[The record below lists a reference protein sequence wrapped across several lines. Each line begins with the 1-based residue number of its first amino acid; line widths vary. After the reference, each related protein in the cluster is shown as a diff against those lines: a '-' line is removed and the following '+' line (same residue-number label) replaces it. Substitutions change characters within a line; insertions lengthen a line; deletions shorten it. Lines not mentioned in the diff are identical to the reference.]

1 MFIHFISENGN
12 FILNINQII
21 TIKREKKLEGN
32 TIFCLADRSTYEIVL
47 SDDEFKQCLEK
58 INLLTQHCK

>member
-1 MFIHFISENGN
+1 MFIHFIGENGS

-21 TIKREKKLEGN
+21 TIKREKKLKGE
-32 TIFCLADRSTYEIVL
+32 TIFHLADRSTCEIVL

-58 INLLTQHCK
+58 INLLTQNCK

>member
-1 MFIHFISENGN
+1 MFIHFICENGN
-12 FILNINQII
+12 FILNINHII
-21 TIKREKKLEGN
+21 TIKREKKLGDK
-32 TIFCLADRSTYEIVL
+32 TIFCLSDRNTYEVLL

>member
-1 MFIHFISENGN
+1 MFIHFIGENGN
-12 FILNINQII
+12 FILNINHII
-21 TIKREKKLEGN
+21 TIKREKKLEDK
-32 TIFCLADRSTYEIVL
+32 TIFCLSDRSTYEVLL